1 MTFDE
6 LTSSLGFLAKVF
18 EGRNLALAVTD
29 DQLRVLY
36 LYDPERLTD
45 SQSVPGDSPFLSDI
59 APELIGYES
68 ALDELMTGRVD
79 KLEIEMFSR
88 EVDAGA
94 TRYLRMLLRSR
105 PAVALSPAIRGGDGG
120 RSSSAP
126 QPDAA
131 QERGVIMLLEDITPI
146 GEMQQRL
153 MQSSNELLL
162 LTGALDRKNRELA
175 AANQELRKLDDVKTT
190 FVSMTAHE
198 LRTPLAVMRGYADML
213 LDEALG
219 DLNDA
224 QCESLRT
231 IRRAAD
237 RLLEVV
243 NNLLDLTRLEAGR
256 MELLMHPLDLGALV
270 QAAAREFRPLFAA
283 GNQRFRV
290 RAPAGMPAV
299 LADETKVFQILS
311 NLLSNAAKYTPP
323 GGVVDLAVDYASA
336 AGELQVSV
344 RDNGVG
350 IPADEQDRL
359 GSLFFR
365 ARTANQVDARGV
377 GLGLYITNSLV
388 QLHGGRLWFESQEG
402 RGSTFFVTFLQAGD
416 PDQ

>member
-29 DQLRVLY
+29 DQLHVLY
-36 LYDPERLTD
+36 LYDPVRLTD
-45 SQSVPGDSPFLSDI
+45 SQSVPGDSPSLLDI

-88 EVDAGA
+88 EEEAGA

-105 PAVALSPAIRGGDGG
+105 PAVALSPATMGGDGG
-120 RSSSAP
+120 QSFSAP
-126 QPDAA
+126 QPDAP

-219 DLNDA
+219 GLNDA

-290 RAPAGMPAV
+290 RAPARLPAV

-323 GGVVDLAVDYASA
+323 GGVVELAVDYASA

-365 ARTANQVDARGV
+365 ARTANQVNARGV